1 MRELSDANLRE
12 TMLWAS
18 CHYYLPVVGWK
29 KTSWCL

>member
-18 CHYYLPVVGWK
+18 CHYY
-29 KTSWCL
+29 